1 MTERADFYLPF
12 QLHVTAGP
20 LELSPVTDE
29 DIPGLIDLALD
40 GIHPEDEM
48 PFYYPWTKAAPDTLG
63 RNMAQFY
70 WKARQ
75 EFSPGE
81 WTLNLAVRHE
91 GELVGCQDFQ
101 TNRFHVTLTG
111 ETGSWLA
118 ARHQGKG
125 IGTAMRQAICALAF
139 DHFGATE
146 VTSGAFLDNPRS
158 QRVSEKVGYRP
169 NGTPRRPRRLG
180 ELATVPSFRL
190 ARSEERRVG

>member
-1 MTERADFYLPF
+1 MRISDWSSD
-12 QLHVTAGP
+12 VC
-20 LELSPVTDE
+20 SSDR
-29 DIPGLIDLALD
+29 
-40 GIHPEDEM
+40 
-48 PFYYPWTKAAPDTLG
+48 PWTKAAPDTLG

-125 IGTAMRQAICALAF
+125 IGTAMRQAICALA
-139 DHFGATE
+139 
-146 VTSGAFLDNPRS
+146 LDRKS
-158 QRVSEKVGYRP
+158 
-169 NGTPRRPRRLG
+169 TRLN
-180 ELATVPSFRL
+180 S
-190 ARSEERRVG
+190 SH

>member
-1 MTERADFYLPF
+1 MFVHNSLCSCSAVLVFFNCLFFFFFSSRRRHTRCVLVPGVQTCALP
-12 QLHVTAGP
+12 
-20 LELSPVTDE
+20 
-29 DIPGLIDLALD
+29 I
-40 GIHPEDEM
+40 
-48 PFYYPWTKAAPDTLG
+48 
-63 RNMAQFY
+63 
-70 WKARQ
+70 
-75 EFSPGE
+75 FSPGE

-158 QRVSEKVGYRP
+158 QRVSEKVGFRP
-169 NGTPRRPRRLG
+169 NGTYRLQRRLG
-180 ELATVPSFRL
+180 ELATVQSFRL
-190 ARSEERRVG
+190 EPEWLVRGEPLVVEGPEPLADWWLLPRPGAFPARC